1 MAKTRNAQAT
11 QSAPNI
17 IGTVFYA
24 NADGCDPEH
33 LDVSGFNP
41 GGMYI
46 RLNTADGLAYINA
59 YTLGQTI
66 TTIDNMSKNKATT
79 AALNALATEVNNTK
93 ATKVELEA
101 LSGVVDTK
109 LSAAAIDGIT
119 ATLETKADEED
130 IAVLNTSISA
140 LNNELSGRISST
152 EENIELIESELNL
165 KATTES
171 VESLTATVNEK
182 ADSSEIANINARLDE
197 VESDI
202 DALNDLSNDDNI
214 TSMQNQL
221 EDLNTRVSNCL
232 TVDSEVI
239 TSLNSSVTNIN
250 ADLDTLEEDID
261 QLRTAVN
268 SKASTIYVEG
278 QLTDIHNVLAA
289 VNSAIDT
296 KADIETVANK
306 ANQSDLLQVQ
316 TNINDLV
323 SDIIGINQNITEKYD
338 EVTAKIDA
346 KANIADVESNIST
359 INAAISEKADTTYV
373 DSKNTELKNRV
384 DTFEG
389 SLESTVKNYANE
401 SIDLFECE
409 INNTISELRSSV
421 NSNRTKLSTQETNI
435 SLMQK
440 SLESHD
446 DLLQQ
451 KWVRV
456 LSTREFERL
465 YDNPPANSSYDNRY
479 KYPNTVYLVVDF
491 NKPKAIYIG
500 DILIAK
506 AEQTGS
512 VGFVYT
518 FPIVF

>member
-1 MAKTRNAQAT
+1 MAKTRNAQST
-11 QSAPNI
+11 PNI

-109 LSAAAIDGIT
+109 LSAAAINDIT

-130 IAVLNTSISA
+130 ITTLNDSISTLNT
-140 LNNELSGRISST
+140 ELSERISST
-152 EENIELIESELNL
+152 EDNIELIESELDL
-165 KATTES
+165 KATTAS
-171 VESLTATVNEK
+171 VESLTTTVNEK
-182 ADSSEIANINARLDE
+182 ANSSEIADINARLDE
-197 VESDI
+197 VENDI

-214 TSMQNQL
+214 TSMNNQL

-232 TVDSEVI
+232 TIDSEVI
-239 TSLNSSVTNIN
+239 TSLNASVTDIN

-261 QLRTAVN
+261 QLRTDVN
-268 SKASTIYVEG
+268 NKASIIYVES
-278 QLTDIHNVLAA
+278 QLTDIHNVLSAA
-289 VNSAIDT
+289 NSAIDT

-323 SDIIGINQNITEKYD
+323 SDINNINQEITEKYD
-338 EVTAKIDA
+338 DVTAQIDT
-346 KANIADVESNIST
+346 KANIADIESNIST

-373 DSKNTELKNRV
+373 DSKNTELTNRV
-384 DTFEG
+384 DIFEG

-409 INNTISELRSSV
+409 INNTISELRSSI
-421 NSNRTKLSTQETNI
+421 NSNRMKLNSQEQNI
-435 SLMQK
+435 SALQT
-440 SLESHD
+440 SNQSHN
-446 DLLQQ
+446 DLLKQN
-451 KWVRV
+451 WVRV
-456 LSTREFERL
+456 LSTREYGRL
-465 YDNPPANSSYDNRY
+465 LPNPPEGIFNNRY

-500 DILIAK
+500 DILVAK
-506 AEQTGS
+506 AEQSGS
-512 VGFVYT
+512 IGFAYT

>member
-1 MAKTRNAQAT
+1 MAKTRNA

-33 LDVSGFNP
+33 IDVSGFNP

-59 YTLGQTI
+59 YALGQTI
-66 TTIDNMSKNKATT
+66 ATIDNMSKNKATT

-130 IAVLNTSISA
+130 ITTLNASIST

-152 EENIELIESELNL
+152 EDVIDLIESELDL

-171 VESLTATVNEK
+171 VESLTTTVNEK
-182 ADSSEIANINARLDE
+182 ADSSEITNINARLDE

-221 EDLNTRVSNCL
+221 EDLNTKVSKCL
-232 TVDSEVI
+232 TADSEEI
-239 TSLNSSVTNIN
+239 TSLNVGVTNIN

-261 QLRTAVN
+261 QLRTDIN

-278 QLTDIHNVLAA
+278 QLTDIHNVIAA
-289 VNSAIDT
+289 ANSAIDT

-323 SDIIGINQNITEKYD
+323 SDINNINQDIAEKYD
-338 EVTAKIDA
+338 DVIAKIDA

-359 INAAISEKADTTYV
+359 INTAISEKADTSYV
-373 DSKNTELKNRV
+373 DSKNTELTNRV

-389 SLESTVKNYANE
+389 SLESTIKKYANE

-409 INNTISELRSSV
+409 MNNTISELRSSI
-421 NSNRTKLSTQETNI
+421 NSHRTQINAQEKNI
-435 SLMQK
+435 SALQT
-440 SLESHD
+440 SSQSHN
-446 DLLQQ
+446 DLLKQN
-451 KWVRV
+451 WVRV
-456 LSTREFERL
+456 LSSKEYGRL
-465 YDNPPANSSYDNRY
+465 LPNPPEGIFNNRY

-500 DILIAK
+500 DILVAK
-506 AEQTGS
+506 AEQSGS
-512 VGFVYT
+512 VGFAYT